1 MNIIKDVFFDLDR
14 TLWDFDK
21 NSESALRIIYKE
33 LKLDNYSASFDHFIK
48 VYREVNAKYWKDYGE
63 GKIDKIQL
71 RTGRFTDTLKEFKI
85 DNLKMGESMGERYLQ
100 LSPYQTHL
108 FPSTTE
114 VLTELKESNYR
125 LHIITNGSKE
135 VQFTKLENSGI
146 RHFFDDVLCSEEVGQ
161 SKPHPLVFQGAL
173 KRTNARA
180 DQSIMIGDDF
190 KADVIGA
197 ENAGIRGVLF
207 DPEKKYNA
215 HSNIERVEHLI
226 EIPPL
231 ILGVRK

>member
-1 MNIIKDVFFDLDR
+1 MNIIKDIFFDLDR

-21 NSESALRIIYKE
+21 NSESALRIIYEE
-33 LKLDNYSASFDHFIK
+33 LKLDNYSSSFDQFIA
-48 VYREVNAKYWKDYGE
+48 VYRDINARFWKDYGE

-71 RTGRFTDTLKEFKI
+71 RNGRFTETLKEFKI
-85 DNLKMGESMGERYLQ
+85 ENQAMGKTMGDRYLQ
-100 LSPYQTHL
+100 LSPFQTHL
-108 FPSTTE
+108 FPSTKE
-114 VLTELKESNYR
+114 VLTELKERDYR
-125 LHIITNGSKE
+125 LHIITNGFKE

-146 RHFFDDVLCSEEVGQ
+146 FHFFDDVLCSEEVGE

-190 KADVIGA
+190 RADVIGA

-207 DPEKKYNA
+207 DPEKKYSEN
-215 HSNIERVEHLI
+215 SNIERVEHL
-226 EIPPL
+226 EEVPPL
-231 ILGVRK
+231 ILGF